1 MEVGGGD
8 VPKSMTATDIES
20 IHKKLDY
27 LTEYVE
33 AQQKRQ
39 QEFDEL
45 KQDVIPIANHM
56 IKLSID
62 ELAEIG
68 TEFQVEDLFYLLKR
82 LLRNTGLLMRLVDM
96 LEAGMDLTEE
106 LKPIGLQAFS
116 DMVETLDRLEREG
129 YFTFMRE
136 GWGIIERIVQE
147 FNEDDVRA
155 LGDNIVAIL
164 TTVRSMTQP
173 EILSLADQAISA
185 IQPSAAEEENVST
198 LALLRELSD
207 PKVRRGM
214 SRMLNLL
221 KALADQ
227 PTNQTPND
235 ERVKGE
241 K

>member
-1 MEVGGGD
+1 M
-8 VPKSMTATDIES
+8 PKTMTATDLEIES
-20 IHKKLDY
+20 IHKKLDI

-33 AQQKRQ
+33 AQHKRQ

-45 KQDVIPIANHM
+45 KQDVMPIANHM

-82 LLRNTGLLMRLVDM
+82 LLRNTGMLMRLVDM

-116 DMVETLDRLEREG
+116 GIVETLDRLEREG
-129 YFTFMRE
+129 YFTLMRE
-136 GWGIIERIVQE
+136 GWGIVERVVHEI
-147 FNEDDVRA
+147 NEDDIRA
-155 LGDNIVAIL
+155 LGDNIVPML
-164 TTVRSMTQP
+164 TIVRSINQT
-173 EILSLADQAISA
+173 EILSLADKAITA
-185 IQPSAAEEENVST
+185 IQPSAEEDEDVST
-198 LALLRELSD
+198 FALLRELSD

-221 KALADQ
+221 KVLGDQ
-227 PTNQTPND
+227 PAKQTLN
-235 ERVKGE
+235 
-241 K
+241 

>member
-1 MEVGGGD
+1 M
-8 VPKSMTATDIES
+8 PKTMTATDLEIES
-20 IHKKLDY
+20 IHKKLDV

-33 AQQKRQ
+33 AQHKRQ

-45 KQDVIPIANHM
+45 KQDVMPIANHM

-82 LLRNTGLLMRLVDM
+82 LLRNTGMLMRLVDM
-96 LEAGMDLTEE
+96 LEAGLDLTEE

-116 DMVETLDRLEREG
+116 DIVETLDRLEREG

-136 GWGIIERIVQE
+136 GWGIVERIVHE
-147 FNEDDVRA
+147 FNDEDVRA
-155 LGDNIVAIL
+155 LGDNIVTIL

-173 EILSLADQAISA
+173 EILSLADDAISA
-185 IQPSAAEEENVST
+185 IQPSEVEEEDIST
-198 LALLRELSD
+198 FALLRELSD
-207 PKVRRGM
+207 PKVRLGM

-221 KALADQ
+221 KVLADQ
-227 PTNQTPND
+227 PTKQTPN
-235 ERVKGE
+235 
-241 K
+241 

>member
-1 MEVGGGD
+1 M
-8 VPKSMTATDIES
+8 PKTMTATDIES

-33 AQQKRQ
+33 AQHKRQ

-129 YFTFMRE
+129 YFNFMRE

-227 PTNQTPND
+227 PTKQTPN
-235 ERVKGE
+235 
-241 K
+241 

>member
-33 AQQKRQ
+33 AQHKRQ

>member
-1 MEVGGGD
+1 M
-8 VPKSMTATDIES
+8 PKTMTATDLEIES
-20 IHKKLDY
+20 IHKKLDF

-33 AQQKRQ
+33 AQHKRQ

-45 KQDVIPIANHM
+45 KQDMLPIANHM

-82 LLRNTGLLMRLVDM
+82 LLRNTGMLMRLVDM

-116 DMVETLDRLEREG
+116 GIVETLDRLEREG
-129 YFTFMRE
+129 YFALARE
-136 GWGIIERIVQE
+136 GWGIVERVAHE
-147 FNEDDVRA
+147 FDEDDVRA
-155 LGDNIVAIL
+155 LGDNIVTIL
-164 TTVRSMTQP
+164 KTVRSMTQP
-173 EILSLADQAISA
+173 EILSLADQAVSA
-185 IQPSAAEEENVST
+185 IQPSAEEEGEVST
-198 LALLRELSD
+198 FALLRELSD

-221 KALADQ
+221 KVLADQ
-227 PTNQTPND
+227 PTKQTPN
-235 ERVKGE
+235 
-241 K
+241 

>member
-1 MEVGGGD
+1 M
-8 VPKSMTATDIES
+8 PKTMTTTDIES

-33 AQQKRQ
+33 AQHKRQ

-227 PTNQTPND
+227 PTKQTPN
-235 ERVKGE
+235 ERKS
-241 K
+241 

>member
-1 MEVGGGD
+1 
-8 VPKSMTATDIES
+8 MTATDIES

-106 LKPIGLQAFS
+106 LKPIGLQAFA

-129 YFTFMRE
+129 YFNFMRE
-136 GWGIIERIVQE
+136 GWGIIERIVHE

-155 LGDNIVAIL
+155 LGDNVVAIL

-173 EILSLADQAISA
+173 EILSLANQAISA

-227 PTNQTPND
+227 PTKQTSN
-235 ERVKGE
+235 ERKS
-241 K
+241 

>member
-1 MEVGGGD
+1 M
-8 VPKSMTATDIES
+8 STTITTTDLEN

-33 AQQKRQ
+33 AQHRRQ

-45 KQDVIPIANHM
+45 KQDAIPIANHM

-68 TEFQVEDLFYLLKR
+68 TEFQVEDLFFLLKR
-82 LLRNTGLLMRLVDM
+82 LLRNTGMLMRLVDM

-129 YFTFMRE
+129 YFTYMRE
-136 GWGIIERIVQE
+136 GWGIVERIVHE
-147 FNEDDVRA
+147 FNEEDVRA
-155 LGDNIVAIL
+155 LGDNVVAIL
-164 TTVRSMTQP
+164 KTVRSMTQP
-173 EILSLADQAISA
+173 EILSLANQAISA
-185 IQPSAAEEENVST
+185 VQPSAAEEEDVST
-198 LALLRELSD
+198 LSLLRELSD
-207 PKVRRGM
+207 PKVRRGI

-221 KALADQ
+221 KVLADQ
-227 PTNQTPND
+227 PTNQSPNL
-235 ERVKGE
+235 
-241 K
+241 

>member
-1 MEVGGGD
+1 
-8 VPKSMTATDIES
+8 MTATDIES

-33 AQQKRQ
+33 AQHKRQ
-39 QEFDEL
+39 KEFDEL
-45 KQDVIPIANHM
+45 KQDVLRIANHM

-82 LLRNTGLLMRLVDM
+82 LLRNTGMLIRMVDM
-96 LEAGMDLTEE
+96 LEAGLDLTEE

-129 YFTFMRE
+129 YFNFMRE
-136 GWGIIERIVQE
+136 GWGIIERIVHE

-227 PTNQTPND
+227 PTNQTPN
-235 ERVKGE
+235 ERKS
-241 K
+241 

>member
-1 MEVGGGD
+1 M
-8 VPKSMTATDIES
+8 PKTMTATDIES

-45 KQDVIPIANHM
+45 KQDAIPIANHM

-82 LLRNTGLLMRLVDM
+82 LLRNTGMLLRLVDI

-136 GWGIIERIVQE
+136 GWGIVERIVQE

-164 TTVRSMTQP
+164 KTVRRMTQP

-185 IQPSAAEEENVST
+185 IQPSAAEEEDVST

-214 SRMLNLL
+214 SRILNLL

-227 PTNQTPND
+227 PTNQTPNE

>member
-1 MEVGGGD
+1 M
-8 VPKSMTATDIES
+8 PKTMTATDLEIES
-20 IHKKLDY
+20 IHKKLDI

-33 AQQKRQ
+33 AQHKRQ

-45 KQDVIPIANHM
+45 KQDVMPIANHM

-82 LLRNTGLLMRLVDM
+82 LLRNTGMLMRLVDM

-116 DMVETLDRLEREG
+116 SIVETLDRLEREG
-129 YFTFMRE
+129 YFTLMGE
-136 GWGIIERIVQE
+136 GWGIVERVVHEI
-147 FNEDDVRA
+147 NEDDVRA
-155 LGDNIVAIL
+155 LGDSIVPIL
-164 TTVRSMTQP
+164 TIVRSMTQP
-173 EILSLADQAISA
+173 EILSLADDAISA
-185 IQPSAAEEENVST
+185 IQPSAAEEKDVST
-198 LALLRELSD
+198 FALLRELSD

-221 KALADQ
+221 KVLGDQ
-227 PTNQTPND
+227 PAKQSPN
-235 ERVKGE
+235 
-241 K
+241 

>member
-1 MEVGGGD
+1 M
-8 VPKSMTATDIES
+8 PKTMTATDLEIES
-20 IHKKLDY
+20 IHKKLDV

-33 AQQKRQ
+33 AQHKRQ

-45 KQDVIPIANHM
+45 KQDVMPIANHM

-82 LLRNTGLLMRLVDM
+82 LLRNTGMLMRLVDM
-96 LEAGMDLTEE
+96 LEAGLDLTEE

-116 DMVETLDRLEREG
+116 DIVETLDRLEREG

-136 GWGIIERIVQE
+136 GWGIVERIVQE
-147 FNEDDVRA
+147 FNEEDVRA
-155 LGDNIVAIL
+155 LGDNIVTIL

-173 EILSLADQAISA
+173 EILSLAGQAVSA
-185 IQPSAAEEENVST
+185 IQPSEAEEEDIST
-198 LALLRELSD
+198 FALLRELSD

-221 KALADQ
+221 KVLADQ
-227 PTNQTPND
+227 PTKQTPN
-235 ERVKGE
+235 
-241 K
+241 

>member
-1 MEVGGGD
+1 
-8 VPKSMTATDIES
+8 MTATDIES

-45 KQDVIPIANHM
+45 KQDMIPIANHM

-68 TEFQVEDLFYLLKR
+68 TEFQVDDLFFLLKR
-82 LLRNTGLLMRLVDM
+82 LLRNTGMLMRLVDM

-129 YFTFMRE
+129 YFEFIRE
-136 GWGIIERIVQE
+136 GWGVIKRIVHE
-147 FNEDDVRA
+147 FDKDDVRA

-173 EILSLADQAISA
+173 EILTVADQAISA
-185 IQPSAAEEENVST
+185 LQPSAADEKEIST

-227 PTNQTPND
+227 PKDQTPN
-235 ERVKGE
+235 
-241 K
+241 

>member
-1 MEVGGGD
+1 M
-8 VPKSMTATDIES
+8 PKTMTVTDIES

-45 KQDVIPIANHM
+45 KQDAIPIANHM
-56 IKLSID
+56 IKLSIN

-82 LLRNTGLLMRLVDM
+82 LLRNTGMLLRLVDM

-106 LKPIGLQAFS
+106 LKPVGLQAFS

-136 GWGIIERIVQE
+136 GWGIVERIVQE

-164 TTVRSMTQP
+164 KTVRRMTQP

-185 IQPSAAEEENVST
+185 IQPSAAEEEDVST

-207 PKVRRGM
+207 SKVRRGI

-227 PTNQTPND
+227 PTNQTPNE

>member
-1 MEVGGGD
+1 M
-8 VPKSMTATDIES
+8 PKAMTATDLEIES
-20 IHKKLDY
+20 IHKKLDI

-33 AQQKRQ
+33 AQHKRQ

-45 KQDVIPIANHM
+45 KQDVMPIANHM

-82 LLRNTGLLMRLVDM
+82 LLRNTGMLMSLVDM

-116 DMVETLDRLEREG
+116 GIVETLDRLEREG
-129 YFTFMRE
+129 YFTLMHE
-136 GWGIIERIVQE
+136 SWGIVERVVHEI
-147 FNEDDVRA
+147 NEDDVRA
-155 LGDNIVAIL
+155 LSDSIVPIL
-164 TTVRSMTQP
+164 TIVRNMTQP
-173 EILSLADQAISA
+173 EILSLADDAISA
-185 IQPSAAEEENVST
+185 IQPSAAEEKDVSAF
-198 LALLRELSD
+198 ALLRELSD

-221 KALADQ
+221 KVLGDQ
-227 PTNQTPND
+227 PAKQTPN
-235 ERVKGE
+235 
-241 K
+241 

>member
-1 MEVGGGD
+1 
-8 VPKSMTATDIES
+8 MTATDLEIES
-20 IHKKLDY
+20 IHKKLDI

-33 AQQKRQ
+33 AQHKRQ

-45 KQDVIPIANHM
+45 KQDVMPIANHM

-82 LLRNTGLLMRLVDM
+82 LLRNTGMLMRLVDM

-116 DMVETLDRLEREG
+116 GIVETLDRLEREG
-129 YFTFMRE
+129 YFTLMRE
-136 GWGIIERIVQE
+136 GWGIVERVVHEI
-147 FNEDDVRA
+147 NEDDIRA
-155 LGDNIVAIL
+155 LGDNIVPML
-164 TTVRSMTQP
+164 TIVRSINQT
-173 EILSLADQAISA
+173 EILSLADKAITA
-185 IQPSAAEEENVST
+185 IQPSAEEDEDVST
-198 LALLRELSD
+198 FALLRELSD

-221 KALADQ
+221 KVLGDQ
-227 PTNQTPND
+227 PAKQTLN
-235 ERVKGE
+235 
-241 K
+241 

>member
-1 MEVGGGD
+1 M
-8 VPKSMTATDIES
+8 PKTMTATDLEIES
-20 IHKKLDY
+20 IHKKLDI

-33 AQQKRQ
+33 AQHKRQ

-45 KQDVIPIANHM
+45 KRDVMPIANHM

-82 LLRNTGLLMRLVDM
+82 LLRNTGMLMRLVDM

-116 DMVETLDRLEREG
+116 GIVETLDRLEREG
-129 YFTFMRE
+129 YFTLMRE
-136 GWGIIERIVQE
+136 GWGIVERVVTEI
-147 FNEDDVRA
+147 NEEDIRA
-155 LGDNIVAIL
+155 LGDNIVPML
-164 TTVRSMTQP
+164 TIVRSINQT
-173 EILSLADQAISA
+173 EILSLADKAITA
-185 IQPSAAEEENVST
+185 IQPSAEEDENVSIF
-198 LALLRELSD
+198 ALLRELSD

-221 KALADQ
+221 KVVGDHPAK
-227 PTNQTPND
+227 QTLN
-235 ERVKGE
+235 
-241 K
+241 

>member
-1 MEVGGGD
+1 MPET
-8 VPKSMTATDIES
+8 MTATALEIES
-20 IHKKLDY
+20 IHKKLDV
-27 LTEYVE
+27 LTEYVD
-33 AQQKRQ
+33 AQHKRQ

-56 IKLSID
+56 MKLSID

-82 LLRNTGLLMRLVDM
+82 LLRNTGMLMRLVDM

-164 TTVRSMTQP
+164 TTIRSMTQP
-173 EILSLADQAISA
+173 DILSLADQAISA
-185 IQPSAAEEENVST
+185 LQPSAVEEKDVST

-207 PKVRRGM
+207 PKVRQGM

-221 KALADQ
+221 KVLADQ
-227 PTNQTPND
+227 PMNQTPT
-235 ERVKGE
+235 ER
-241 K
+241 

>member
-1 MEVGGGD
+1 M
-8 VPKSMTATDIES
+8 PKTMTVTDIES

-45 KQDVIPIANHM
+45 KQDAIPIANHM
-56 IKLSID
+56 IKLSIN

-82 LLRNTGLLMRLVDM
+82 LLRNTGMLLRLVDM

-136 GWGIIERIVQE
+136 GWGIVERIVQE

-164 TTVRSMTQP
+164 KTVRRMTQP

-185 IQPSAAEEENVST
+185 IQPSAAEEEDVST

-207 PKVRRGM
+207 SKVRRGI

-227 PTNQTPND
+227 PTNQTPNE

>member
-1 MEVGGGD
+1 MS
-8 VPKSMTATDIES
+8 KTMTATDLEIES
-20 IHKKLDY
+20 IHQKLDI

-33 AQQKRQ
+33 AQHKRQ

-82 LLRNTGLLMRLVDM
+82 LLRNTGMLMRLVDM

-116 DMVETLDRLEREG
+116 DIVETLDRLEREG
-129 YFTFMRE
+129 YFALVRE
-136 GWGIIERIVQE
+136 GWGIVERVVQE
-147 FNEDDVRA
+147 FDEDDVRA
-155 LGDNIVAIL
+155 LGDNIVTIL
-164 TTVRSMTQP
+164 KTVRSMTQP
-173 EILSLADQAISA
+173 EILSLADQAVSA
-185 IQPSAAEEENVST
+185 IQPSVEEDEDVSIF
-198 LALLRELSD
+198 ALLRELSD
-207 PKVRRGM
+207 PKVRKGM

-221 KALADQ
+221 KVLADQ
-227 PTNQTPND
+227 PTKTKQTPN
-235 ERVKGE
+235 
-241 K
+241 

>member
-1 MEVGGGD
+1 M
-8 VPKSMTATDIES
+8 PKTMTATDLEIES
-20 IHKKLDY
+20 IHKKLDI

-33 AQQKRQ
+33 AQHKRQ

-45 KQDVIPIANHM
+45 KRDVMPIANHM

-82 LLRNTGLLMRLVDM
+82 LLRNTGMLMRLVDM

-116 DMVETLDRLEREG
+116 GIVETLDRLEREG
-129 YFTFMRE
+129 YFTLMRE
-136 GWGIIERIVQE
+136 GWGIVERVVHEI
-147 FNEDDVRA
+147 NEDDIRA
-155 LGDNIVAIL
+155 LGDNIVPML
-164 TTVRSMTQP
+164 TIVRSINQT
-173 EILSLADQAISA
+173 EILSLADKAITA
-185 IQPSAAEEENVST
+185 IQPSAEEDEDVST
-198 LALLRELSD
+198 FALLRELSD

-221 KALADQ
+221 KVLGDQ
-227 PTNQTPND
+227 PAKQTLN
-235 ERVKGE
+235 
-241 K
+241 

>member
-1 MEVGGGD
+1 
-8 VPKSMTATDIES
+8 MTATDLEIES
-20 IHKKLDY
+20 IHKKLDV

-33 AQQKRQ
+33 AQHKRQ

-45 KQDVIPIANHM
+45 KQDVMPIANHM

-82 LLRNTGLLMRLVDM
+82 LLRNTGMLMRLVDM
-96 LEAGMDLTEE
+96 LEAGLDLTEE

-116 DMVETLDRLEREG
+116 DIVETLDRLEREG

-136 GWGIIERIVQE
+136 GWGIVERIVQE
-147 FNEDDVRA
+147 FNEEDVRA
-155 LGDNIVAIL
+155 LGDNIVTIL

-173 EILSLADQAISA
+173 EILSLAGQAVSA
-185 IQPSAAEEENVST
+185 IQPSEAEEEDIST
-198 LALLRELSD
+198 FALLRELSD

-221 KALADQ
+221 KVLADQ
-227 PTNQTPND
+227 PTKQTPN
-235 ERVKGE
+235 
-241 K
+241 

>member
-1 MEVGGGD
+1 M
-8 VPKSMTATDIES
+8 PKTMTATDIES

-33 AQQKRQ
+33 AQHKRQ

>member
-1 MEVGGGD
+1 M
-8 VPKSMTATDIES
+8 PKTMTATDIES
-20 IHKKLDY
+20 IHKKLDI

-33 AQQKRQ
+33 AQHKRQ

-82 LLRNTGLLMRLVDM
+82 LLRNTGMLMRLVDM

-116 DMVETLDRLEREG
+116 DIVETLDRLEREG
-129 YFTFMRE
+129 YFAFMRE
-136 GWGIIERIVQE
+136 GWGIVERIVHE
-147 FNEDDVRA
+147 FNEDDLRA

-164 TTVRSMTQP
+164 STVRNMTQP
-173 EILSLADQAISA
+173 EILSLANQAISA
-185 IQPSAAEEENVST
+185 FQPSAAGEESIST
-198 LALLRELSD
+198 LALLREFSD
-207 PKVRRGM
+207 PKVRQGM

-221 KALADQ
+221 KVLADQ
-227 PTNQTPND
+227 PANQTPN
-235 ERVKGE
+235 
-241 K
+241 

>member
-1 MEVGGGD
+1 M
-8 VPKSMTATDIES
+8 PKTMTATDIES

-33 AQQKRQ
+33 AQHKRQ

-173 EILSLADQAISA
+173 EILSLANQAISA

>member
-1 MEVGGGD
+1 M
-8 VPKSMTATDIES
+8 PKTMTATDIES

-33 AQQKRQ
+33 AQHKRQ

-56 IKLSID
+56 VKLSID

-82 LLRNTGLLMRLVDM
+82 LLRNTGMLLRLVDM

-129 YFTFMRE
+129 YFNFMRE
-136 GWGIIERIVQE
+136 GWGIIERIVHE

-155 LGDNIVAIL
+155 LGDNVVAIL

-227 PTNQTPND
+227 PTNQTPN
-235 ERVKGE
+235 ERKS
-241 K
+241 

>member
-1 MEVGGGD
+1 M
-8 VPKSMTATDIES
+8 PKTMTATDIES

-33 AQQKRQ
+33 AQHKRQ

-82 LLRNTGLLMRLVDM
+82 LLRNTGMLMRLVDM

-129 YFTFMRE
+129 YFNFMRE

-155 LGDNIVAIL
+155 LGDNVVAIL

-173 EILSLADQAISA
+173 EILSLANQAISA

-227 PTNQTPND
+227 PTNQTPN
-235 ERVKGE
+235 ERKS
-241 K
+241 

>member
-1 MEVGGGD
+1 
-8 VPKSMTATDIES
+8 MTATDIES

-33 AQQKRQ
+33 AQHKRQ

>member
-1 MEVGGGD
+1 
-8 VPKSMTATDIES
+8 
-20 IHKKLDY
+20 
-27 LTEYVE
+27 
-33 AQQKRQ
+33 
-39 QEFDEL
+39 
-45 KQDVIPIANHM
+45 
-56 IKLSID
+56 
-62 ELAEIG
+62 EIG

>member
-1 MEVGGGD
+1 M
-8 VPKSMTATDIES
+8 PNTMTATDIES

-45 KQDVIPIANHM
+45 KQDMIPIANHM

-68 TEFQVEDLFYLLKR
+68 TEFQVDDLFFLLKR
-82 LLRNTGLLMRLVDM
+82 LLRNTGMLMRLVDM

-129 YFTFMRE
+129 YFEFIRE
-136 GWGIIERIVQE
+136 GWGVIERIVHE
-147 FNEDDVRA
+147 FDKDDVRA

-173 EILSLADQAISA
+173 EILTVADQAISA
-185 IQPSAAEEENVST
+185 LQPSAADEKEIST

-227 PTNQTPND
+227 PKDQTPN
-235 ERVKGE
+235 
-241 K
+241 

>member
-1 MEVGGGD
+1 
-8 VPKSMTATDIES
+8 MTTTDIES

-33 AQQKRQ
+33 AQHKRQ

-82 LLRNTGLLMRLVDM
+82 LLRNTGMLMRLVDM

-129 YFTFMRE
+129 
-136 GWGIIERIVQE
+136 WGIIERIVHE

-155 LGDNIVAIL
+155 LGDNVVAIL

-173 EILSLADQAISA
+173 EILSLANQAISA

-227 PTNQTPND
+227 PTNQTPNK

>member
-1 MEVGGGD
+1 MS
-8 VPKSMTATDIES
+8 KTITAIDLEN

-33 AQQKRQ
+33 AQHKRQ

-45 KQDVIPIANHM
+45 KQDAIPIANHM

-68 TEFQVEDLFYLLKR
+68 TEFQVEDLFFLLKR
-82 LLRNTGLLMRLVDM
+82 LLRNTGMLMRLVDT

-136 GWGIIERIVQE
+136 SWGIVERIVHE
-147 FNEDDVRA
+147 FNEEDVRA
-155 LGDNIVAIL
+155 LGDNVVAIL
-164 TTVRSMTQP
+164 KTVRNMTQP
-173 EILSLADQAISA
+173 EILTLANQAISA
-185 IQPSAAEEENVST
+185 VQPSGAEEEEVST
-198 LALLRELSD
+198 LSLLRELKD
-207 PKVRRGM
+207 PKVRQGM

-221 KALADQ
+221 KVLADQ
-227 PTNQTPND
+227 PTNQTPN
-235 ERVKGE
+235 
-241 K
+241 

>member
-1 MEVGGGD
+1 MPET
-8 VPKSMTATDIES
+8 MTATDLEIES
-20 IHKKLDY
+20 IHKKLDV
-27 LTEYVE
+27 LTEYVD
-33 AQQKRQ
+33 AQHKRQ

-56 IKLSID
+56 MKLSID

-82 LLRNTGLLMRLVDM
+82 LLRNTGMLMRLVDM

-164 TTVRSMTQP
+164 TTIRSMTQP
-173 EILSLADQAISA
+173 DILSLADQAISA
-185 IQPSAAEEENVST
+185 LQPSAVEEKDVST

-207 PKVRRGM
+207 PKVRQGM

-221 KALADQ
+221 KVLADQ
-227 PTNQTPND
+227 PMNQTPT
-235 ERVKGE
+235 ER
-241 K
+241 

>member
-1 MEVGGGD
+1 M
-8 VPKSMTATDIES
+8 PKTMTATDIES

-45 KQDVIPIANHM
+45 KQDAIPIANHM

-82 LLRNTGLLMRLVDM
+82 LLRNTGMLLRLVDM

-136 GWGIIERIVQE
+136 GWGIVERIVQE

-164 TTVRSMTQP
+164 KTVRRMTQP

-185 IQPSAAEEENVST
+185 IQPSAAEAEDVST

-227 PTNQTPND
+227 PTNQTPNE